1 VLLPS
6 TRYPFTALNRQTGRF
21 SKPHT
26 AARHHHHHLDSHIAA
41 PHKTTKYSI
50 FLGSIKR
57 PIAPVAMS
65 SQPQSSIPGYR
76 PGPILRSVLSDRETS
91 PSVSLT
97 CNLSNSRNKKLF
109 LASLVFIPTASYIW
123 LKRLETKSKQETR
136 LLEEE
141 GRRSWIQSE
150 KERLSAKD
158 LSVAVGRS
166 GGGI

>member
-1 VLLPS
+1 MLP
-6 TRYPFTALNRQTGRF
+6 
-21 SKPHT
+21 T
-26 AARHHHHHLDSHIAA
+26 AAA
-41 PHKTTKYSI
+41 
-50 FLGSIKR
+50 
-57 PIAPVAMS
+57 AMS

-76 PGPILRSVLSDRETS
+76 PGPILRLVTLNQQAPLSI
-91 PSVSLT
+91 SLT
-97 CNLSNSRNKKLF
+97 DILQNSRNKKLF